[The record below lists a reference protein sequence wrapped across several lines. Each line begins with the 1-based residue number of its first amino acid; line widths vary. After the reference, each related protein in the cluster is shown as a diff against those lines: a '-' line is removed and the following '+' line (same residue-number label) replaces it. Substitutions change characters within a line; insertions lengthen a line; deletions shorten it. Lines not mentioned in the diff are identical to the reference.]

1 MRMFELLPRPLG
13 NIFRNL
19 THLACN
25 SSREVP
31 TVTPANKNLLLLE
44 NWLKADMRKA
54 PFPVLL
60 IPMQRCVKCTG
71 ITPDNQA
78 YRL

>member
-25 SSREVP
+25 SP
-31 TVTPANKNLLLLE
+31 IGTMPK
-44 NWLKADMRKA
+44 
-54 PFPVLL
+54 
-60 IPMQRCVKCTG
+60 
-71 ITPDNQA
+71 
-78 YRL
+78 